1 MARQPCGPAVSV
13 PSTGAFSLLREN
25 FSHAPS
31 LDMKPASLSMLE
43 QLMTAQAQECVF
55 ESLSLP
61 APVAPDDFPAQLR
74 LAQEAAQVR
83 MGSPCS
89 RGDLRKCPGA
99 PSLGLAKLQLLG
111 GHRPGLRPRGQS
123 GGGGGQGPSL
133 EGSGAVTVSPV
144 SSQSQL
150 LLCGAAQG
158 PGVLSPPPLG
168 QHQSGKELGA
178 LTPELS
184 QLWALRGATGTL
196 VRAGGGWASELVL
209 QSHWMPHCPATCTGR
224 WRPSTS
230 WCTRPWP
237 SCPSETTCPSPGP
250 PWCASRLSTSRP
262 WPTTTRLWLSVTA
275 PVSALPVCLRAR

>member
-111 GHRPGLRPRGQS
+111 GHRAWAAAEGAERGWRRPGSQPGGVGCSDCVSCKFPEPAVALWGCSGPRG
-123 GGGGGQGPSL
+123 P
-133 EGSGAVTVSPV
+133 ESPAT
-144 SSQSQL
+144 
-150 LLCGAAQG
+150 GAAPIREG
-158 PGVLSPPPLG
+158 TGSPDP
-168 QHQSGKELGA
+168 
-178 LTPELS
+178 
-184 QLWALRGATGTL
+184 
-196 VRAGGGWASELVL
+196 
-209 QSHWMPHCPATCTGR
+209 
-224 WRPSTS
+224 
-230 WCTRPWP
+230 
-237 SCPSETTCPSPGP
+237 
-250 PWCASRLSTSRP
+250 
-262 WPTTTRLWLSVTA
+262 
-275 PVSALPVCLRAR
+275 